1 MMVMGD
7 DAMRALFLG
16 TALLMPL
23 SLGASLAQDQK
34 SALPTAS
41 QPAQSQPDSR
51 TSTTGSSSS
60 SGQKDRM
67 LERLGPGIDWDHR
80 KPGRD
85 WKIAPEGEGADAKP
99 D

>member
-1 MMVMGD
+1 
-7 DAMRALFLG
+7 MRALFLG

-34 SALPTAS
+34 SASPTAS

-80 KPGRD
+80 KPGHD
-85 WKIAPEGEGADAKP
+85 WKIVPEGEGADAKP